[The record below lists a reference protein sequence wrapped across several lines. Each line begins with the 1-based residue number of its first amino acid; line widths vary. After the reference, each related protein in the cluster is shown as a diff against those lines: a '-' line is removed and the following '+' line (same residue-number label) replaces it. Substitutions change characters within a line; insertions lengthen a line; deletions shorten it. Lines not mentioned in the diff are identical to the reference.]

1 MRFIGT
7 SCLGIMALVMGSI
20 RLTESF
26 STLNGVGVALFG
38 LGAIALYQLR
48 FAACDLVLTRCGHMP
63 FLYRYLTAK
72 HIKLLKEIVEIIE
85 RDKLNC
91 LIGGGIACDALM
103 TGYLTHIP
111 CDLDLICLSE
121 DEPAIRS
128 ALTRAGFVLKSNHPD
143 QVLAHRKGDMMIDIL
158 IWQTAEKG
166 KIQHLFGADL
176 LVMPRS
182 LFFDKRAV
190 QLNGVKFFIQGSD
203 MLACAAPWVSR
214 AKHQALLK
222 STSTSFA
229 KVGRTQWR
237 DALIKVRVTEY
248 NVA

>member
-1 MRFIGT
+1 MMALCAAGYLEIKRGMYYRVRFIGT

-111 CDLDLICLSE
+111 CDL
-121 DEPAIRS
+121 
-128 ALTRAGFVLKSNHPD
+128 
-143 QVLAHRKGDMMIDIL
+143 